1 MSLYK
6 NEITINGIKCGLV
19 LREGDGYLALFERE
33 FAGLEDIEGID
44 WSAPDIA
51 GDCILPE
58 GYGFEVH
65 DIAYSHGE
73 KCWRVRLTPGR
84 QYLGDVTGYQA
95 QIDALEE
102 QQNQTEQALD
112 LLREERDA
120 LQAQLNSV
128 DPNAVGESELMDA
141 YAEGVNSDE

>member
-6 NEITINGIKCGLV
+6 NEIAVNGVPCGLV
-19 LREGDGYLALFERE
+19 LREGDGYTAVFERE

-44 WSAPDIA
+44 WAAPEIS
-51 GDCILPE
+51 GDCVLPA
-58 GYGFEVH
+58 GCGFEVE

-73 KCWRVRLTPGR
+73 KCWRVRLALGKR
-84 QYLGDVTGYQA
+84 FLGDVAGYQA

-102 QQNQTEQALD
+102 QQNQAEQALD

-120 LQAQLNSV
+120 IQAQLDSV

-141 YAEGVNSDE
+141 YTEGVNQDA